1 MNDKDTQVKK
11 IIRFM
16 QKHGSI
22 TTMQAFGIGVTRLA
36 SRIFDIRRMGIEIES
51 EMVSVKN
58 REGET
63 CRVARYKIA

>member
-1 MNDKDTQVKK
+1 MTKDTQVMK
-11 IIRFM
+11 IIRYM

-51 EMVSVKN
+51 EMVNVKN
-58 REGET
+58 RDGEI
-63 CRVARYKIA
+63 CRVARYRIA

>member
-1 MNDKDTQVKK
+1 VNKDTQVKK